1 MRHRASNFAC
11 SIFIV
16 LLTACSKS
24 YTPPAE
30 AGGEQIFQEACA
42 ECHKAENKDA
52 PGMIFNLSHKTANLA
67 YITER
72 VHNGSLLMPRF
83 PAITDTKMQA
93 LSDYILKH
101 SLIQ

>member
-1 MRHRASNFAC
+1 MQYRVSSVAC
-11 SIFIV
+11 GIFMI

-24 YTPPAE
+24 YTPATE

-52 PGMIFNLSHKTANLA
+52 PGMIFNLSPKTANLA
-67 YITER
+67 YITAR

-93 LSDYILKH
+93 LTDYILKH
-101 SLIQ
+101 SLIE